1 MADHRPGLG
10 AIAVCARVVIEYQQ
24 VRHVAE
30 ADVAFAWPLSETFIG
45 PLDGGGGAAA
55 SRAEA
60 LRGNGFVELSAG
72 QSGIRPPDLLIQI
85 EQLGAGPQCEST
97 LDPVRDKAQA
107 AHALKVHSFPR
118 R

>member
-1 MADHRPGLG
+1 MQ
-10 AIAVCARVVIEYQQ
+10 YQE
-24 VRHVAE
+24 VATVGE
-30 ADVAFAWPLSETFIG
+30 ADCGVAWPLTETFLG
-45 PLDGGGGAAA
+45 PLDGGGGVAAP
-55 SRAEA
+55 RAEA